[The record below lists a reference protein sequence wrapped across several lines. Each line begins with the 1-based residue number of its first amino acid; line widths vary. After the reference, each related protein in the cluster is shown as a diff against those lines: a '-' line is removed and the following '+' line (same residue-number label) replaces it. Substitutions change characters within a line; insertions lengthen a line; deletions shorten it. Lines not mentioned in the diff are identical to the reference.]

1 MLRLPPGPT
10 LCVPVLPYPTL
21 FRSLP
26 ARRCIERPVRTVDR
40 LERTADRAAT
50 GGENRCVGR
59 VEQVTAERGRIH
71 VEAFGRRRIGRG
83 RGIAITVGATPDYR
97 QSVGE
102 GQSVSVRVDLG
113 VIHLLKKIKITKK
126 K

>member
-59 VEQVTAERGRIH
+59 VEQVTAERGRFH

-83 RGIAITVGATPDYR
+83 RGIAIPVGDTPDVTR
-97 QSVGE
+97 QIGRASGRE
-102 GQSVSVRVDLG
+102 SGGQYG
-113 VIHLLKKIKITKK
+113 
-126 K
+126 